1 MDEPKRSIAASAPR
15 LRGHTV
21 IAPVPRRKSR
31 KTLIVLI
38 VVIVVGAGGWL
49 GYSNLIASERGDAFV
64 LHSLD
69 RGDIVQTVAA
79 TGTVEPL
86 VKVIVG
92 SQVSGTIRKW
102 YADFN
107 DKVSANFVL
116 AEIDPPR
123 FQTAYE
129 QAKADLALA
138 NAKEVE
144 LLVRAK
150 DAEREWKRIQALY
163 EQSNA
168 SENELLVVK
177 AAADAAAAVHQGAVA
192 SVQSAE
198 ARINSTKVDLENT
211 IIRSPIDGVVISRDI
226 DVGQTVAASFQ
237 APQLFLIAN
246 DLSRMQV
253 NANVSEA
260 DIGAIKEGMP
270 ARFRV
275 DAYPGRTFAGKIS
288 QIRYN
293 ATVVDGVVTYV
304 TMIEVNNDDLVLRP
318 GMTANVTFEVA
329 KAANVIRLPNAAL
342 RFDPKPADP
351 SAPPGAPRKR
361 PRLPT
366 VYVLDGG
373 SPAAK
378 QVKTG
383 LSDGA
388 FTELTGDD
396 LTEGTKVITER
407 NWRSGGSRGAD
418 PTRTFRRS

>member
-1 MDEPKRSIAASAPR
+1 VIVPPPR
-15 LRGHTV
+15 K
-21 IAPVPRRKSR
+21 KSR
-31 KTLIVLI
+31 KALVILIILV
-38 VVIVVGAGGWL
+38 VVGAGGWL
-49 GYSNLIASERGDAFV
+49 GYSKLIASERGDAFV
-64 LHSLD
+64 LYALD

-107 DKVSANFVL
+107 ARVTESSVL
-116 AEIDPPR
+116 AEIDPAR

-138 NAKEVE
+138 KAKEVE
-144 LLVRAK
+144 LLVRAN
-150 DAEREWKRIQALY
+150 DAEREWKRIQGLF
-163 EQSNA
+163 EQNNA
-168 SENELLVVK
+168 SDNELRVTK
-177 AAADAAAAVHQGAVA
+177 AAADAARAVHQGAVA

-198 ARINSTKVDLENT
+198 ARVNSTKVDLEYT
-211 IIRSPIDGVVISRDI
+211 VIRSPIDGVVISRDI

-237 APQLFLIAN
+237 TPQLFLIAN
-246 DLSRMQV
+246 DLTRMQV

-260 DIGAIKEGMP
+260 DIGAIAEGMP
-270 ARFRV
+270 AQFRV
-275 DAYPGRTFAGKIS
+275 DAYPGRTFNGKIS

-304 TMIEVNNDDLVLRP
+304 TLIEVGNDDLVLRP
-318 GMTANVTFEVA
+318 GMTANVIFEVA

-342 RFDPKPADP
+342 RFDPTPPDRSTA
-351 SAPPGAPRKR
+351 PGAPRKR
-361 PRLPT
+361 PRVPT
-366 VYVLDGG
+366 VYVLDEGRP
-373 SPAAK
+373 SPK

-388 FTELTGDD
+388 FTELIGDE
-396 LTEGTKVITER
+396 LTEGVKVITER
-407 NWRSGGSRGAD
+407 NWRASGGRGAD
-418 PTRTFRRS
+418 PTRTLRRST

>member
-1 MDEPKRSIAASAPR
+1 MIAPAPR
-15 LRGHTV
+15 K
-21 IAPVPRRKSR
+21 KSR
-31 KTLIVLI
+31 KAVAILI
-38 VVIVVGAGGWL
+38 VVVVVIAGGWA
-49 GYSNLIASERGDAFV
+49 GYAKFMASGREEAFV
-64 LHSLD
+64 LHSLQ
-69 RGDIVQTVAA
+69 RADIVQTVSA

-107 DKVSANFVL
+107 ARVTQGFTL
-116 AEIDPPR
+116 AEIEPDR
-123 FQTAYE
+123 FQTTYE

-138 NAKEVE
+138 RAREQE

-150 DAEREWKRIQALY
+150 DAEREWKRIQSLFD
-163 EQSNA
+163 QNNA

-177 AAADAAAAVHQGAVA
+177 AAADAAQAVYQGAVA
-192 SVQSAE
+192 SVQSAQ
-198 ARINSTKVDLENT
+198 ARVNSAQVDLEYT

-237 APQLFLIAN
+237 TPQLFLIAN

-260 DIGAIKEGMP
+260 DIGHIAEGMP
-270 ARFRV
+270 AQFRV
-275 DAYPGRTFAGKIS
+275 DAYPGRTFSGKIS

-293 ATVVDGVVTYV
+293 ATIVDGVVTYV
-304 TMIEVNNDDLVLRP
+304 TLIEVGNDDLVLRP

-329 KAANVIRLPNAAL
+329 KARNVIRLPNSAL
-342 RFDPKPADP
+342 RFDPRPPDP
-351 SAPPGAPRKR
+351 SSPPGAPRR
-361 PRLPT
+361 RVRVPT
-366 VYVLDGG
+366 VYVLEGG
-373 SPAAK
+373 EPSPR

-388 FTELTGDD
+388 FTELVEGD
-396 LTEGTKVITER
+396 LSEGTKVITER
-407 NWRSGGSRGAD
+407 NWRVGASRTAD
-418 PTRTFRRS
+418 PTRTLRRSM